1 MNSHVLKVVEEIS
14 RGIVALAQ
22 FVIDNDTV
30 GVNRKT
36 GRNTLKDS
44 TLIKNADSRISFGS
58 NSDNVVIELLLGNY
72 INYIEKGRRPGKM
85 PPISALKEWAQ
96 SRGISTDNSTLFAIA
111 NAIKRDGIEGR
122 PVLATLEHEIEN
134 SFENEWYDKL
144 FEAMTSELNKYFDGK

>member
-1 MNSHVLKVVEEIS
+1 M
-14 RGIVALAQ
+14 ALAQ
-22 FVIDNDTV
+22 FVLDNDSA
-30 GVNRKT
+30 GVNSKT

-44 TLIKNADSRISFGS
+44 ALVKDVGSRISFG
-58 NSDNVVIELLLGNY
+58 NNGDNVVIELLFNNY
-72 INYIEKGRRPGKM
+72 IDYIEKGRRPGKM

-122 PVLATLEHEIEN
+122 PVLATLEREIEN

-144 FEAMTSELNKYFDGK
+144 FEAMTNVFKLAN

>member
-1 MNSHVLKVVEEIS
+1 MNNHVLKVVEEIS
-14 RGIVALAQ
+14 RDIVALAQ
-22 FVIDNDTV
+22 FVLDNDSI

-44 TLIKNADSRISFGS
+44 IMIKDADSRISFGS
-58 NSDNVVIELLLGNY
+58 NGDNAVIEILFNNY
-72 INYIEKGRRPGKM
+72 IDYIEKGRSPGKM

-96 SRGISTDNSTLFAIA
+96 SRGISTGNSTLFAIA

-122 PVLATLEHEIEN
+122 PILATLEREIEI

-144 FEAMTSELNKYFDGK
+144 FEAMTSELNKYFDN